1 MQKLLIIFVFS
12 IPFLAS
18 AQLNN
23 YWSQNFNDESSLLAG
38 AVVGGGA
45 GPSAIYYNPATISEI
60 NESKL
65 SLNASL
71 FSFEFLK
78 VSNALGDGIDLNSAK
93 SYVIPRFLSYML
105 KPKKYTKWSF
115 EVAFLNLANLST
127 EGVNYVNKDIDILSY
142 IPGKEKYTAFYKLS
156 TRYRD
161 DWVGIGTSYK
171 LNENLSLGTSMFAS
185 FLSQY
190 SYHTLQI
197 DARPIINDLENLPD
211 SYDMSSYDKEE
222 EAKFNDY
229 RLMWKFG
236 VFYKKDRYGFGL
248 NISTPTLSGIY
259 SDGKRV
265 MRRISQNN
273 ITDPESGEPKNN
285 FLLLDYEEKKNVMVK
300 SKSPFSIAAGIT
312 YYNSDKT
319 KILYFTAQYFAEMKA
334 YAIVKANRNPSL
346 ENNSFLQ
353 DEEYRHFLTFVEG
366 GKPVFNAAIGYKWF
380 VKENL
385 MLLAGFKTDFNY
397 EKDYD
402 LKPFSNELTLES
414 FNFNKFHITG
424 GSTAHI
430 FGQDVT
436 AGIQYTLGF
445 LNNQKQVVNL
455 SDPVEYNN
463 FEQKALQGTR
473 LKNMNT
479 IYSSVSIY
487 LAATFNFGRGK
498 AE

>member
-45 GPSAIYYNPATISEI
+45 GPSAIYFNPATISEI

-71 FSFEFLK
+71 FSFEVLK
-78 VSNALGDGIDLNSAK
+78 ASNALGDGIDLNSSK
-93 SYVIPRFLSYML
+93 GYVIPRFLSYML

-127 EGVNYVNKDIDILSY
+127 EGVNYVNKNIDILSN
-142 IPGKEKYTAFYKLS
+142 IPDEEKYTAFYKLS

-161 DWVGIGTSYK
+161 DWLGIGGSYK
-171 LNENLSLGTSMFAS
+171 LNENLSLGTSLFAS
-185 FLSQY
+185 FFSQY
-190 SYHTLQI
+190 YYRTLQI
-197 DARPIINDLENLPD
+197 NTIPIINDLENLPD
-211 SYDMSSYDKEE
+211 SYYISSYSEEE

-265 MRRISQNN
+265 MRRRSQNN
-273 ITDPESGEPKNN
+273 ITDPESGEPKND
-285 FLLLDYEEKKNVMVK
+285 FLFLDYEEKKKVMVK

-312 YYNSDKT
+312 YNNFDKT
-319 KILYFTAQYFAEMKA
+319 KILYFTAQYFAEIKP
-334 YAIVKANRNPSL
+334 YAIIKAKRDPST
-346 ENNSFLQ
+346 EDNSFLQ
-353 DEEYRHFLTFVEG
+353 NEGYRHFLTFVEG

-402 LKPFSNELTLES
+402 LKPFSNELTFKS

-436 AGIQYTLGF
+436 AGIQYSLGF
-445 LNNQKQVVNL
+445 LNNQKQIVNL

-463 FEQKALQGTR
+463 VEQKALQGTR
-473 LKNMNT
+473 LKNMKT
-479 IYSSVSIY
+479 IYNSVSIY
-487 LAATFNFGRGK
+487 FAATFNFGSGK
-498 AE
+498 TD